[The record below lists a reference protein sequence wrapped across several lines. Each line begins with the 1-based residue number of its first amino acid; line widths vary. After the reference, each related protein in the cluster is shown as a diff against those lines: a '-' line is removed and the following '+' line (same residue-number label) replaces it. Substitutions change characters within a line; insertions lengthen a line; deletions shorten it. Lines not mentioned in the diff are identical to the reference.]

1 MKFMLNIFLFCLFIN
16 YILSTLCDEYYN
28 KEEISKKECLNAVPS
43 EMDKAK
49 GKECCYTT
57 FLNENLRNIQTCG
70 AIKKDKIIIKDQIE
84 FMETTLLYKNV
95 KIICFSNYLKNNF
108 IFLTLFI
115 FIL

>member
-16 YILSTLCDEYYN
+16 YILSTICDEYYN
-28 KEEISKKECLNAVPS
+28 NEKISKKECLNAVPS
-43 EMDKAK
+43 EMDKVK